1 MAWIA
6 DNDGYPDQ
14 TFGGTFT
21 IPHVT
26 GTRVIRAPNP
36 RLFTSFNRYNP
47 NGDLA
52 LDYGPAWEAYADR
65 DSLGMGWTGTY
76 GIPEGDAHK
85 YQLMSNKEFDFWQTS
100 VDELSAG
107 IALIDSELF
116 KFNNNFPPQTFSRT
130 DVVDPETAEDI
141 ANGYDTRYLLSWG
154 PLGIYD
160 FTDGAGMIFIV

>member
-1 MAWIA
+1 
-6 DNDGYPDQ
+6 
-14 TFGGTFT
+14 
-21 IPHVT
+21 
-26 GTRVIRAPNP
+26 
-36 RLFTSFNRYNP
+36 
-47 NGDLA
+47 
-52 LDYGPAWEAYADR
+52 
-65 DSLGMGWTGTY
+65 
-76 GIPEGDAHK
+76 
-85 YQLMSNKEFDFWQTS
+85 MSNKEFDFWQTS

-160 FTDGAGMIFIV
+160 FTDGAGNDIYRLNPGEKFKMTIAYVGGEFFHNPNDPQTNNTVLDTSKFSFDDLKDNARWAKDVYDNRMHDIPIFD